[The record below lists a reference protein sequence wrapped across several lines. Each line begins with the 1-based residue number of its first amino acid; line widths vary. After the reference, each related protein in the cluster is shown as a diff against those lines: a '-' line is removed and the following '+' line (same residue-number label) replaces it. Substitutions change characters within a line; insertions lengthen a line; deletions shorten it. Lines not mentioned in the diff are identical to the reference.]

1 MTFLLVCL
9 QVRGGGAVRRLS
21 SSMGPNGVSI
31 AEESVGGVVG
41 MASDASLG
49 DGGLRRQMS
58 FVNPSPA
65 AVEAIEDDEDA
76 LEDED
81 EEEDEDELV
90 ASPFAKPDLLTC
102 ISEENLFEAEDRGEV
117 TLQTSNMERKTKL
130 F

>member
-1 MTFLLVCL
+1 
-9 QVRGGGAVRRLS
+9 
-21 SSMGPNGVSI
+21 MGPNGVSI
-31 AEESVGGVVG
+31 AEESVVGGVG
-41 MASDASLG
+41 LASDASLG

-58 FVNPSPA
+58 FVNPAPA
-65 AVEAIEDDEDA
+65 AAEAIEDDEDA

-81 EEEDEDELV
+81 EEEEDEDELV